1 VNPNFQNSQAQER
14 LDNRNF
20 NHMQNQYRGNFHDP
34 GFQIYDQSRAPNQG
48 GDTYSP
54 HRGAESGRVIYPSD
68 NKFASRES
76 YDRSVSKLT
85 GYDHT
90 NAHEAV
96 KKAAAE
102 GQGVAFI
109 IGSQSTKDTEKLLD
123 QMTKMK
129 EQNPGMQFV
138 YIDKDKVN
146 EQVKNNPNSTQAKKW
161 QDWIQQN
168 TNGSDLAFTS
178 LQSVKPGEGGKPVVD
193 RVVST
198 HWGGDIQESLSDQSR
213 YAKKFTGSHQGQ
225 FRLAEETA
233 QQNDAKTS
241 DDKAEASKQSDA
253 AEKPNS
259 SNEKEAPEVY
269 GMSEAEKQALNKER
283 EQGNDSNF
291 DKRNKNLFDQAK
303 EHSKKTGKPLVIN
316 FETVNCSPCH
326 NKQAEALPEMTKELT
341 GKATILNMDPN
352 SAETEKMLEQ
362 HGISMD
368 IFKDGFPAT
377 GVFSFDGNNQ
387 TTQKGELINGYSS
400 KAYMDKLQ
408 RGSDAYQKAMSYE
421 NLMIAI
427 KKQL

>member
-1 VNPNFQNSQAQER
+1 VNPNFQYSQAQER
-14 LDNRNF
+14 QNSQYF

-34 GFQIYDQSRAPNQG
+34 GFQIYDQSAAQNRG
-48 GDTYSP
+48 TDSY
-54 HRGAESGRVIYPSD
+54 RGAESGRVIYPSD

-76 YDRSVSKLT
+76 YDQSVSKLT
-85 GYDHT
+85 SFDHT

-109 IGSQSTKDTEKLLD
+109 IGSQSTKDTQKLLD

-146 EQVKNNPNSTQAKKW
+146 EQVKNNPNSAHAKKW

-198 HWGGDIQESLSDQSR
+198 HWGGDIKDSLLDQSR
-213 YAKKFTGSHQGQ
+213 YAKSFTGSHQGDFKLTEEPKQ
-225 FRLAEETA
+225 NKPAETNQSNA
-233 QQNDAKTS
+233 DTS
-241 DDKAEASKQSDA
+241 SPSDR
-253 AEKPNS
+253 AEKPSS
-259 SNEKEAPEVY
+259 SNDKEEPAVY
-269 GMSEAEKQALNKER
+269 GMSEAEKQALNKE
-283 EQGNDSNF
+283 
-291 DKRNKNLFDQAK
+291 LA
-303 EHSKKTGKPLVIN
+303 
-316 FETVNCSPCH
+316 
-326 NKQAEALPEMTKELT
+326 

-352 SAETEKMLEQ
+352 SAETEKMLAQ

-377 GVFSFDGNNQ
+377 GIFSFDANNQ
-387 TTQKGELINGYSS
+387 ATQKGELLNGYAS
-400 KAYMDKLQ
+400 KSNMEKLQ
-408 RGSDAYQKAMSYE
+408 PGSEAYQQAMSYE
-421 NLMIAI
+421 KLIKAI
-427 KKQL
+427 KRQL

>member
-1 VNPNFQNSQAQER
+1 
-14 LDNRNF
+14 
-20 NHMQNQYRGNFHDP
+20 MQNQYRGSFHDP
-34 GFQIYDQSRAPNQG
+34 GFQIYDQSAASNRG
-48 GDTYSP
+48 TDSY
-54 HRGAESGRVIYPSD
+54 RGAESGRVIYPSD

-76 YDRSVSKLT
+76 YDQSVSKLT
-85 GYDHT
+85 SYDHT

-109 IGSQSTKDTEKLLD
+109 IGSQSTKDTQKLLD

-146 EQVKNNPNSTQAKKW
+146 EQLTNNPNSAHAKKW

-198 HWGGDIQESLSDQSR
+198 HWGGDIKDSLLDQSR
-213 YAKKFTGSHQGQ
+213 YAKSFTGSHQEQ
-225 FRLAEETA
+225 FKLTEEPTQKSGGESSQSRAETNRNNA
-233 QQNDAKTS
+233 DTS
-241 DDKAEASKQSDA
+241 RSSDA
-253 AEKPNS
+253 AEKSNS
-259 SNEKEAPEVY
+259 SNDKTEQAVF

-283 EQGNDSNF
+283 SEGNDSNF
-291 DKRNKNLFDQAK
+291 DKRNKNLFDQAR
-303 EHSKKTGKPLVIN
+303 EHAKKTGKPLVIN
-316 FETVNCSPCH
+316 FETVNCGPCH
-326 NKQAEALPEMTKELT
+326 HKQSEALPEMTKELA

-352 SAETEKMLEQ
+352 SDETAKMLAQ

-377 GVFSFDGNNQ
+377 GIFSFDANNQ
-387 TTQKGELINGYSS
+387 ATQKGELLNGYAS
-400 KAYMDKLQ
+400 KANMEKLQ
-408 RGSDAYQKAMSYE
+408 PGSEAYQQAMSYE
-421 NLMIAI
+421 RLIQAI
-427 KKQL
+427 KRQL

>member
-1 VNPNFQNSQAQER
+1 
-14 LDNRNF
+14 
-20 NHMQNQYRGNFHDP
+20 MQNQYRGNFHDP
-34 GFQIYDQSRAPNQG
+34 GFQIYDQSAAPNRG
-48 GDTYSP
+48 TDSY
-54 HRGAESGRVIYPSD
+54 RGAESGRVIYPSD

-76 YDRSVSKLT
+76 YDQSVSKLT
-85 GYDHT
+85 SYDHS

-109 IGSQSTKDTEKLLD
+109 IGSQSTKDTQKLLD

-138 YIDKDKVN
+138 YIDKDKVD
-146 EQVKNNPNSTQAKKW
+146 EQVKNNPNSTHAKKW

-198 HWGGDIQESLSDQSR
+198 HWGGDIKESLLDQSR
-213 YAKKFTGSHQGQ
+213 YAKSFTGSHQGHFKLTEEPAQ
-225 FRLAEETA
+225 KSGGETSQGRGETSPSRAE
-233 QQNDAKTS
+233 TS
-241 DDKAEASKQSDA
+241 RPTDSS
-253 AEKPNS
+253 EKPNS
-259 SNEKEAPEVY
+259 SNDKKEPAVF

-283 EQGNDSNF
+283 REGNDTNF
-291 DKRNKNLFDQAK
+291 DRRNKNLFDQAR
-303 EHSKKTGKPLVIN
+303 EHAKKTGKPLVIN
-316 FETVNCSPCH
+316 FETVNCGPCH
-326 NKQAEALPEMTKELT
+326 KKQAEALPEMTKELA

-352 SAETEKMLEQ
+352 SAETEKMLAQ

-377 GVFSFDGNNQ
+377 GIFSFDANNQ
-387 TTQKGELINGYSS
+387 ATQKGELLNGYAS
-400 KAYMDKLQ
+400 KLAMEKLQ
-408 RGSDAYQKAMSYE
+408 PGSEAYQKAMSYE
-421 NLMIAI
+421 KLIEAI
-427 KKQL
+427 KSQL